1 MNDAM
6 GCLSPA
12 VDRTGWDREGSGRM
26 SSVRSQS
33 RLARASAG
41 GAKRICKGFL
51 PQRRFARG
59 LLLASLLSLSVSEC
73 LAEDGGYAIVQLPIT
88 NAVHPSIDNA
98 GEVVWAVEN
107 GSGIFSSTRGQ
118 LAASGVSPHIANS
131 GEVV

>member
-1 MNDAM
+1 
-6 GCLSPA
+6 
-12 VDRTGWDREGSGRM
+12 M

-33 RLARASAG
+33 RLARAWAG

-51 PQRRFARG
+51 PQRRFARR
-59 LLLASLLSLSVSEC
+59 LLLAAPWSLSLFEC

-98 GEVVWAVEN
+98 REVAWAVEN
-107 GSGIFSSTRGQ
+107 GSGIFSSARGQ
-118 LAASGVSPHIANS
+118 LAASSVSPHIANS